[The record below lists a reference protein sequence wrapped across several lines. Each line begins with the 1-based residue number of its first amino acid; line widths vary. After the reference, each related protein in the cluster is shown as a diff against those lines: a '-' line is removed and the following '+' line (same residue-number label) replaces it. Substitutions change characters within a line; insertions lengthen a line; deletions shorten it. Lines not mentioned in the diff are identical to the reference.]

1 MNALIFYSLPEVLF
15 LLAGA
20 IVLDWLI
27 GDPRWLPHP
36 VIFIGRWISYWERRL
51 LPRQAKRRNGILLM
65 FIVTLSSLAL
75 VWCLT
80 VAASWVHPWLGY
92 AVHMWL
98 ISTTIAI
105 KGLKD
110 AAMLVYDRLSRGE
123 LTEARKYTGYI
134 VGRDTDELDEA
145 ELSRATV
152 ETVAE
157 NTVDAVISPLFF
169 AFLGVAPLAMLYRA
183 VNTLDSMVGYRNAKY
198 IHFGWA
204 SARLDDVLNW
214 LPARLTGLMLIIVSA
229 LYRPTSAIQAWRA
242 VVAFAHLHPSPNSGI
257 PEAAVAGSLGI
268 QLGGLN
274 RYGGVISE
282 RARLGWATRTIQKED
297 IIHTIRMLYGVSY
310 LVMGGLLCAACG
322 WLV

>member
-1 MNALIFYSLPEVLF
+1 MNSVIFYSLPEVLL

-20 IVLDWLI
+20 ILLDWWI
-27 GDPRWLPHP
+27 GDPKWLPHP
-36 VIFIGRWISYWERRL
+36 VIFIGRWIGYWERRL
-51 LPRQAKRRNGILLM
+51 LPHRTKRSNGILLM
-65 FIVTLSSLAL
+65 LIVTLSSLAL
-75 VWCLT
+75 VWILT
-80 VAASWVHPWLGY
+80 SVASWIHPWLGY

-123 LTEARKYTGYI
+123 LTKARKYTGYI
-134 VGRDTDELDEA
+134 VGRDTDGLEEA

-157 NTVDAVISPLFF
+157 NTVDAVIAPLFF
-169 AFLGVAPLAMLYRA
+169 ALIGAAPLAMLYRS
-183 VNTLDSMVGYRNAKY
+183 VNTLDSMVGYRNTKY
-198 IHFGWA
+198 LHFGWA

-214 LPARLTGLMLIIVSA
+214 IPARLTGLMLMIVSA
-229 LYRPTSAIQAWRA
+229 FYRPASAVQAWRA

-282 RARLGWATRTIQKED
+282 RARLGWATRTIEKED
-297 IIHTIRMLYGVSY
+297 IIHTIRLLYGVSY
-310 LVMGGLLCAACG
+310 LVMGGLLCVACG

>member
-1 MNALIFYSLPEVLF
+1 MIFYSLPEVLL

-20 IVLDWLI
+20 ILLDWWI
-27 GDPRWLPHP
+27 GDPKWLPHP
-36 VIFIGRWISYWERRL
+36 VIFIGRWIGYWERRL
-51 LPRQAKRRNGILLM
+51 LPHRTKRSNGILLM
-65 FIVTLSSLAL
+65 LIVTLSSLAL
-75 VWCLT
+75 VWILT
-80 VAASWVHPWLGY
+80 SVASWIHPWLGY

-123 LTEARKYTGYI
+123 LTKARKYTGYI
-134 VGRDTDELDEA
+134 VGRDTDGLEEA

-157 NTVDAVISPLFF
+157 NTVDAVIAPLFF
-169 AFLGVAPLAMLYRA
+169 ALIGAAPLAMLYRS
-183 VNTLDSMVGYRNAKY
+183 VNTLDSMVGYRNTKY
-198 IHFGWA
+198 LHFGWA

-214 LPARLTGLMLIIVSA
+214 IPARLTGLMLMIVSA
-229 LYRPTSAIQAWRA
+229 FYRPASAVQAWRA

-282 RARLGWATRTIQKED
+282 RARLGWATRTIEKED
-297 IIHTIRMLYGVSY
+297 IIHTIRLLYGVSY
-310 LVMGGLLCAACG
+310 LVMGGLLCVACG